1 MSGKLLLKLE
11 ATGYILTHHTREYFC
26 FLDDPSN
33 ARNRTTF
40 YYTLAR
46 LLFMEDTP
54 SKFKAFMD
62 PLNQVL
68 IAMAA
73 HTGSAQQ
80 LRMAVP
86 KQTVVGLMRDL
97 RGITA
102 ATNSRRTYGMLFDLL
117 YPMHFPVLLCCLE
130 AWADDPE
137 VSTPLL
143 KFIAEFV
150 LNKTQRLTFDSS
162 SPSGILLFRE
172 VSKVCLPW
180 AETPLAIWHGRVTNV
195 NFQGLKVSGSLRVIL
210 RRSLSPTGGTHC
222 RLRTNRIPMLPS
234 TRGSGSA

>member
-11 ATGYILTHHTREYFC
+11 ATGYILTHHTREHFG

-68 IAMAA
+68 LAMAA
-73 HTGSAQQ
+73 HAGSAQQ

-97 RGITA
+97 RGITT

-130 AWADDPE
+130 AWADDAE

-143 KFIAEFV
+143 KFVSEFV

-162 SPSGILLFRE
+162 SPNGILLFRE
-172 VSKVCLPW
+172 VSKVG
-180 AETPLAIWHGRVTNV
+180 H
-195 NFQGLKVSGSLRVIL
+195 
-210 RRSLSPTGGTHC
+210 
-222 RLRTNRIPMLPS
+222 
-234 TRGSGSA
+234 